1 MSADCCCP
9 RDGCSKTAISACCL
23 PSGACEQLRECDCL
37 EKGGK
42 WLERLDDGTGQ
53 GTTIPAP
60 CDRCFYCKC
69 CQAEDDSGALLY
81 KGLGPPTK
89 MPLFDT
95 TNRCPTGTTRV
106 SGSPLDSQGGCSGTC
121 DVPCPP
127 EVGACCHD
135 CGCAENV
142 TRCQCAAIIRN
153 TPSKQGNWKGGGSC
167 NGTND
172 SSCGPW
178 CICVNKMLQ
187 TFPTLFCSAAYQG
200 FDLGIAQGSC
210 GDVAAAFPTYFAQLT
225 AACAQSGGPPGGG
238 GGGGGPP
245 VTPPVPPRPP
255 QPPAPPKPCSVPIDQ
270 NPLCTAKVWYTVQR
284 DRKTRTW
291 PVVASDLTTTVIL
304 NGGLR
309 FDAAFTIGVDR
320 CNTFQCCGSP
330 VPSCATTPPAESF
343 KCVTDLSTC
352 AGNNTY
358 QELSCVLDCNQTLL
372 LSTVEYCEGVGTDR
386 YPAYTTRTRER
397 KCYEVSQPRDCCNRP
412 MTGEVLISKPAEGIF
427 NHLTNTWVT
436 NNPQNPYRPATN
448 FYLRPRQTCV
458 GYDRNHS
465 SC

>member
-1 MSADCCCP
+1 MSSDCCCAN
-9 RDGCSKTAISACCL
+9 DGCSKTAISACCL

-37 EKGGK
+37 ERGGQ

-69 CQAEDDSGALLY
+69 CQVEDDSGALLY

-89 MPLFDT
+89 TPLFDT

-121 DVPCPP
+121 DVPCSP

-255 QPPAPPKPCSVPIDQ
+255 QPPPPPKPCTRPPVY
-270 NPLCTAKVWYTVQR
+270 NPTCSYKVW
-284 DRKTRTW
+284 
-291 PVVASDLTTTVIL
+291 
-304 NGGLR
+304 
-309 FDAAFTIGVDR
+309 FTIVTEKYEDPCNNYTR
-320 CNTFQCCGSP
+320 EVINLYRLPDFNANSCNTLGCCGAPAPDCKDAEALTIATEIKRVTNCTFGDTDTQIGSVTLTCNSEATIQSYIYP
-330 VPSCATTPPAESF
+330 CDPCPDSRTTKVKLICATAQFLRGCCDTNMNFLQFQIPETGIKENGVWTLYYPAET
-343 KCVTDLSTC
+343 V
-352 AGNNTY
+352 
-358 QELSCVLDCNQTLL
+358 VLDLRNQ
-372 LSTVEYCEGVGTDR
+372 V
-386 YPAYTTRTRER
+386 
-397 KCYEVSQPRDCCNRP
+397 
-412 MTGEVLISKPAEGIF
+412 
-427 NHLTNTWVT
+427 
-436 NNPQNPYRPATN
+436 
-448 FYLRPRQTCV
+448 CV
-458 GYDRNHS
+458 GYDRNHP
-465 SC
+465 SCKKP